1 MPPID
6 TSSPSSATTAQLDQ
20 PGEHLT
26 VLADALRDD
35 DENYEDPPLADA
47 R

>member
-1 MPPID
+1 MPFENGAPRQPT
-6 TSSPSSATTAQLDQ
+6 TSTQ
-20 PGEHLT
+20 PGQTSEHLT

-47 R
+47 Y